1 MSDRLYSCI
10 PQAAEMVLNLL
21 DRGVSRKEA
30 VRKTA
35 KSFGKTETYIDQYAF
50 RYLRAKGLLPKW
62 GEVRSS
68 PGDEPPMDAYAK
80 RHKNFFA
87 RLKEARQ
94 GDGIGGYANVSVG
107 SNPKGGC
114 E

>member
-1 MSDRLYSCI
+1 MKGQLYSCI
-10 PQAAEMVLNLL
+10 PQAAEMVLDLL
-21 DRGVSRKEA
+21 DRGVSRKDA
-30 VRKTA
+30 VRKAA
-35 KSFGKTETYIDQYAF
+35 KAFGKTETYIGQYTF
-50 RYLRAKGLLPKW
+50 RYLRAQGLLPKW

-68 PGDEPPMDAYAK
+68 PRDEPPMDAYAR

-87 RLKEARQ
+87 KLKEARQ

-107 SNPKGGC
+107 SNPKGGS